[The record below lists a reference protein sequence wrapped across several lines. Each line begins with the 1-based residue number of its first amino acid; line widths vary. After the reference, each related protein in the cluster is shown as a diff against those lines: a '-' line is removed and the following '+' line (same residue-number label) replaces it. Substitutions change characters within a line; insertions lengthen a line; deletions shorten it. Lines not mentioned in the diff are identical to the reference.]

1 MQDGV
6 LCATLKKKKEEK
18 TCLSLVQP
26 LRGAGGEVPALGEHL
41 PERGQGNGHGRRI
54 VLVMGAPL
62 TLISSPIPLD
72 SPHWGAS
79 NKEAPGMGQSPAP

>member
-1 MQDGV
+1 M
-6 LCATLKKKKEEK
+6 CYFKKKRKEK

-26 LRGAGGEVPALGEHL
+26 LRGASGEVPALGEHL
-41 PERGQGNGHGRRI
+41 PERRQGNGHGRRI
-54 VLVMGAPL
+54 VPVMGAAL
-62 TLISSPIPLD
+62 TLIFSPIPLV